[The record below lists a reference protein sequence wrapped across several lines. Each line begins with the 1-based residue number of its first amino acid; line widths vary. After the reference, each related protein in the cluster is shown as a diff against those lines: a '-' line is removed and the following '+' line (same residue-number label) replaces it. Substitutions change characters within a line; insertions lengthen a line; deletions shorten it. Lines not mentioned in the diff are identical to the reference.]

1 MCQVNVNSCGGSGG
15 GALVGLA
22 VAGGAVALVVSVISS
37 VVTAV
42 VALLSTVLWTLA
54 VVGGVGM
61 LAAAGVAVTR
71 EVLAYRADQREQLVL
86 LARLAARG
94 IAVPAASTTGSG
106 SAIPAGGRP
115 ALVTAKRGAR

>member
-1 MCQVNVNSCGGSGG
+1 MCQVNVRSCGSSGS

-22 VAGGAVALVVSVISS
+22 LAGGAVALVVSAISS
-37 VVTAV
+37 VVAAV

-54 VVGGVGM
+54 VVGGVGV

-71 EVLAYRADQREQLVL
+71 EVLAYRADQREQLLL

-94 IAVPAASTTGSG
+94 IPVPPPIRPRAAVPAA
-106 SAIPAGGRP
+106 GRP
-115 ALVTAKRGAR
+115 TLMSAGRGTR